1 VSSYQQSPDEGQIDL
16 QNKISVLEESPI
28 CNKIIDLDSRLQY
41 MSTAG
46 VKSLQIDNIQDYY
59 GLVYP
64 PEFYAESIRKALTEH
79 LDKAKAGEVSSVEC
93 LVLGMDGNEIWYHTT
108 FLPSRDENGQIRYII
123 ATSVDNTESIT
134 ERKQLESK
142 LRYMA
147 THDPLTGL
155 YNRSVL
161 EDRLKD
167 EIERATRYKH
177 SLSIL
182 MIDIDHFKKVNDS
195 YGHHIGDLVLQS
207 FAEILEASI
216 RTSDYASR
224 YGGEEFVVTLPETP
238 LAEAEDLAER
248 IRKQIAEH
256 PFPIENKP
264 DIHLTISIGIST
276 FSEHCQTRHE
286 LLAAADFAMYASKK
300 AGRNQVTINL
310 ID

>member
-1 VSSYQQSPDEGQIDL
+1 MSSYQQSPNEGQIDL

-108 FLPSRDENGQIRYII
+108 FLPSRDEKGQIRYII
-123 ATSVDNTESIT
+123 ATAVDNTESIT

-147 THDPLTGL
+147 THDSLTGL
-155 YNRSVL
+155 YNRNIL
-161 EDRLKD
+161 KDRLKD
-167 EIERATRYKH
+167 EIERAARYEH
-177 SLSIL
+177 PLSIL
-182 MIDIDHFKKVNDS
+182 MLDIDHFKTINDN
-195 YGHHIGDLVLQS
+195 YGHHVGDLVLQQ
-207 FAEILEASI
+207 FAEIIEGSI
-216 RTSDYASR
+216 RTSDYAAR

-238 LAEAEDLAER
+238 IAEAKELAER
-248 IRKQIAEH
+248 IRKQVAQH
-256 PFPIENKP
+256 PFSIENEQ
-264 DIHLTISIGIST
+264 DIHLTISLGIST
-276 FSEHCQTRHE
+276 FSERCQTGKE
-286 LLAAADFAMYASKK
+286 LLTASDSAMYASKK
-300 AGRNQVTINL
+300 AGRNQVTVS
-310 ID
+310 D